1 MTTEN
6 KMGGSRM
13 KVDGDTGLQAGQAAA
28 QEAAAPGPAAAQQ
41 KAKPAT
47 APRRPAAAKA
57 PEIDYEKLSSMVAS
71 KMGGQTI
78 ITKEGGISN
87 EGMAVGQMPD
97 IILDDGT
104 LAMGGI
110 DIAAIDKPMNSD
122 YFKELA
128 FMEEEVRI
136 MVHETED
143 QNAENPVIIGNNGI
157 FKEFFRGR
165 PTVAKRKFVDGL
177 IVKSTRVT
185 TPEILNPAG
194 ERTNIIKQ
202 HSAHK
207 YSFSILQDRNPMG
220 PAWLER
226 RMAEIV

>member
-13 KVDGDTGLQAGQAAA
+13 KVDGDTGLQAGLAAAA
-28 QEAAAPGPAAAQQ
+28 QEAAPGPAAQQ
-41 KAKPAT
+41 KGKSAA
-47 APRRPAAAKA
+47 APRRQGAAKA

-78 ITKEGGISN
+78 IMKTGGLSN

-97 IILDDGT
+97 LILGDGT
-104 LAMGGI
+104 LMTGGV
-110 DIAAIDKPMNSD
+110 DIAAIDKPLNSD
-122 YFKELA
+122 YVKELA

-165 PTVAKRKFVDGL
+165 PTVAKRKFIDGL